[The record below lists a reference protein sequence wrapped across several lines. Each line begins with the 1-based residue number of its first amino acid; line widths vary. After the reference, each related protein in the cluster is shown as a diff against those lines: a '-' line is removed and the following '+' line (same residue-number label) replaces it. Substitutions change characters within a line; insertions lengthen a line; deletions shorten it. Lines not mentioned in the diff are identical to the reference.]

1 MNTLLLTQDLQA
13 AGKLTQVLKQQ
24 NIGVVICHD
33 TSDASRHLHKA
44 KYHALFLDCD
54 APNASEL
61 LDILKTSGSNK
72 TAVVLALSGDS
83 TPVQNCGL
91 HTRAQF
97 VLQKPLAKSQIEKTL
112 RAARG
117 LLLRELRQYY
127 RLPLNSPVIVGIS
140 GRTLQATTTNISL
153 GGVGIRTAEWLKP
166 ATMVHLR
173 MHLPDGELFETLAE
187 VIWADEQGRAG
198 IHFRDPAPLF
208 QTRLEQ
214 WLTLEVDKQLIPADG
229 PQLA

>member
-1 MNTLLLTQDLQA
+1 MQA
-13 AGKLTQVLKQQ
+13 AGKLTQVLRQQ

-83 TPVQNCGL
+83 TQNGSL

-153 GGVGIRTAEWLKP
+153 GGVGIRTTEWLKP

-173 MHLPDGELFETLAE
+173 MHLPGGELFETVAE

-214 WLTLEVDKQLIPADG
+214 WLTQEVDKQLIAADG

>member
-1 MNTLLLTQDLQA
+1 MNTLLLTQDTRA
-13 AGKLTQVLKQQ
+13 AGKLTQVLQQQ
-24 NIGVVICHD
+24 NIGIVICHD
-33 TSDASRHLHKA
+33 TSDASRHLHTS

-54 APNASEL
+54 APNATEL

-72 TAVVLALSGDS
+72 TAVVLAISGDS
-83 TPVQNCGL
+83 TAVQNSGL
-91 HTRAQF
+91 LTRAQF

-127 RLPLNSPVIVGIS
+127 RLPLDAPITIGIG
-140 GRTLQATTTNISL
+140 GRTLQATTTNVSL
-153 GGVGIRTAEWLKP
+153 GGVGIRASELLKP
-166 ATMVHLR
+166 ATLLHLR
-173 MHLPDGELFETLAE
+173 LHLPGGELFESLAE

-198 IHFRDPAPLF
+198 VHFRDPAPLF

-214 WLTLEVDKQLIPADG
+214 WLTLEVDKKLIAADV
-229 PQLA
+229 PYLA

>member
-13 AGKLTQVLKQQ
+13 AGKLTQVLQQQ
-24 NIGVVICHD
+24 NIGLVICHD

-54 APNASEL
+54 APNATAL
-61 LDILKTSGSNK
+61 LDILKSSGSNK
-72 TAVVLALSGDS
+72 TAVVLALSGGDPAAQ
-83 TPVQNCGL
+83 TCGL

-127 RLPLNSPVIVGIS
+127 RLPLNSPVIIGIS

-153 GGVGIRTAEWLKP
+153 GGVGIRSTEWLKP
-166 ATMVHLR
+166 ATLVHLR
-173 MHLPDGELFETLAE
+173 MHLPGGDLFESLAE
-187 VIWADEQGRAG
+187 IIWADEQGRAG

-214 WLTLEVDKQLIPADG
+214 WLTLEVDKLLIAADG
-229 PQLA
+229 QQLT